1 MSCNRSISKL
11 MYDHKASAEL
21 STLTHSVWVSHI
33 ETKCHSLTHS
43 TTKLTHC
50 TFLASPNH
58 VTSPSAYIAKSMRFN
73 HLVSTN
79 KTKFRPSLKLDGTL
93 SSILTVKLKLA
104 KSEYCHKY
112 DPPLSVLKSAKKAT
126 SDYNKAHNSKN

>member
-1 MSCNRSISKL
+1 MNTVEVPL
-11 MYDHKASAEL
+11 ATTAAEL
-21 STLTHSVWVSHI
+21 STLTHSAWVSHI
-33 ETKCHSLTHS
+33 ETKSHSLTHS
-43 TTKLTHC
+43 TTKLTHLHPFGF
-50 TFLASPNH
+50 TESRDFTKRLYSKKH
-58 VTSPSAYIAKSMRFN
+58 VFN
-73 HLVSTN
+73 HLASTN

-93 SSILTVKLKLA
+93 SSILTVKLA